1 MKTVFSSQ
9 SEVAHRWANQ
19 VQEHAR
25 SGPMSFTGVYA
36 YSYNTAIGRLHTV
49 NGHTVAVMSDI
60 YYSSTTCKHR
70 AQFARALPKN
80 IICLWVKG
88 SAYSIDIES
97 VLIQYQ
103 EGHLDSLMKDATSAL
118 RPDFKH
124 TLSQIDWFN
133 ELVRKL
139 GYKHLE
145 LIVDKEL
152 IKVGMEYQRFRD
164 KRNKELDANYKERQR
179 VKQEQL
185 AKERQA
191 RIDEALPLWLTGGQ
205 RDSVLNYMHPSFIRV
220 KEDRVETTGGASV
233 GLREANLLMDALLAG
248 KKVKGSE
255 INGYPVIGFD
265 RKQGTVKIGCHSI
278 SFDQA
283 YSILRGEK

>member
-25 SGPMSFTGVYA
+25 SGPMSFSDVYA

-49 NGHTVAVMSDI
+49 NGHTIAVMSDV

-70 AQFARALPKN
+70 SQFARALSHVTT
-80 IICLWVKG
+80 LWVKCG
-88 SAYSIDIES
+88 IDNVEEALLEYQDRFLDN
-97 VLIQYQ
+97 LIRN
-103 EGHLDSLMKDATSAL
+103 ATSSL
-118 RPDFKH
+118 NPDFNH
-124 TLSQIDWFN
+124 ALSNLKWFN
-133 ELVRKL
+133 NLANKL

-152 IKVGMEYQRFRD
+152 IEVGKEYQRFRN
-164 KRNKELDANYKERQR
+164 KRNKALNAVKDEERRLKE
-179 VKQEQL
+179 EAL
-185 AKERQA
+185 AKERQV
-191 RIDEALPLWLTGGQ
+191 RIDESLPLWLTGGQ

-233 GLREANLLMDALLAG
+233 GLKEANILMDALLAG
-248 KKVKGSE
+248 KKVKGTQ
-255 INGYPVIGFD
+255 INGYTVIGFD
-265 RKQGTVKIGCHSI
+265 RKEGTVKIGCHSI

-283 YSILRGEK
+283 YSVLRGVK

>member
-60 YYSSTTCKHR
+60 YYSSTTCKHGV
-70 AQFARALPKN
+70 QFARALSH
-80 IICLWVKG
+80 ITTLWVKCG
-88 SAYSIDIES
+88 IDNVEEALLEYQDRFLDN
-97 VLIQYQ
+97 LICN
-103 EGHLDSLMKDATSAL
+103 ATSSL
-118 RPDFKH
+118 NPDFNH
-124 TLSQIDWFN
+124 ALSNLKWFN
-133 ELVRKL
+133 NLANKL

-152 IKVGMEYQRFRD
+152 IEVGKEYQRFRN
-164 KRNKELDANYKERQR
+164 KRNKALNAVKDEERRLKE
-179 VKQEQL
+179 EAL
-185 AKERQA
+185 AKERQV
-191 RIDEALPLWLTGGQ
+191 RIDESLPLWLTGGQ

-233 GLREANLLMDALLAG
+233 GLKEANILMDALLAG
-248 KKVKGSE
+248 KKVKGTQ
-255 INGYPVIGFD
+255 INGYTVIGFD
-265 RKQGTVKIGCHSI
+265 RKEGTVKIGCHSI

-283 YSILRGEK
+283 YSVLRGVK

>member
-25 SGPMSFTGVYA
+25 SGPMSFSGVYA
-36 YSYNTAIGRLHTV
+36 YSYNTRIGRLHTV

-60 YYSSTTCKHR
+60 YYSRTTCKHKSQFVR
-70 AQFARALPKN
+70 AASHITQ
-80 IICLWVKG
+80 LWVKSG
-88 SAYSIDIES
+88 IDS
-97 VLIQYQ
+97 VEEALLEYQ
-103 EGHLDSLMKDATSAL
+103 ERYIDNLMHNATSANC
-118 RPDFKH
+118 PDFKH
-124 TLSQIDWFN
+124 ALFNINWFN
-133 ELVRKL
+133 KLVNKL

-152 IKVGMEYQRFRD
+152 IEVGKEYQRFRN
-164 KRNKELDANYKERQR
+164 KRNKELNVVRDAERKAKE
-179 VKQEQL
+179 EAE
-185 AKERQA
+185 AKERQSH
-191 RIDEALPLWLTGGQ
+191 IETTLPIWLQGGP
-205 RDSVLNYMHPSFIRV
+205 RHPVLSYMKPDFIRI

-233 GLREANLLMDALLAG
+233 GLREANILMEALLAG
-248 KKVKGSE
+248 KKVKGTE

-265 RKQGTVKIGCHSI
+265 RKQGIVKIGCHSI

-283 YSILRGEK
+283 YSILKGE